1 MSQVGIKRYS
11 YYTPQSPRTT
21 KGAQIAEIKMEI
33 AKVKQQEQTGVIS
46 KEEAQMQIAMLEA
59 KLEKLESGF
68 QNDTKGEAVVSAGD
82 VNFNQNVQQVNNT
95 DASTNENPNEN
106 NDSEQKKA
114 SQDAYFDQQALYN
127 RAFHHI

>member
-11 YYTPQSPRTT
+11 YYTPQNQQTT

-106 NDSEQKKA
+106 NDAEQKKT